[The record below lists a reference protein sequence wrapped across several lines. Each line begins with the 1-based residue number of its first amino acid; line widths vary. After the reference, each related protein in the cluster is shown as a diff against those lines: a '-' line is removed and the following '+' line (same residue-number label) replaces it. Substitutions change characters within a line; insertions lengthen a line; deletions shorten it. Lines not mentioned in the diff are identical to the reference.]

1 MHDRSG
7 GEIQR
12 AFEVQPKAADIASR
26 EVVCGLSRLGA
37 LIRCSISW
45 LVAEA
50 LKSLSNDSDVL
61 QLLGRHPELLSSAQ
75 CSFGTL
81 LMNLLIQQAAE

>member
-1 MHDRSG
+1 MHDWSG

-12 AFEVQPKAADIASR
+12 AFEVQPKAADIATR

-50 LKSLSNDSDVL
+50 LKSLSNDSDVCYNSL
-61 QLLGRHPELLSSAQ
+61 DGILNCLAPHSAVLGL
-75 CSFGTL
+75 C
-81 LMNLLIQQAAE
+81 